1 MEPIHSAHMYWAQR
15 RREGREREEERLP
28 EFGQIRILR
37 SRGGQ
42 THTGKRGDN
51 DRSRASL
58 GYTLLYIH
66 IVCTGSQSNLLNST
80 I

>member
-1 MEPIHSAHMYWAQR
+1 MYWAQR

-28 EFGQIRILR
+28 EFGQIRILRILR